1 MNIRRRSSVFV
12 FYIIACNTAIWRYE
26 NKRVNLFWRDEES
39 QPFQR
44 KYASY
49 ELLPELATISWIA
62 CLLASAEGPVLH
74 SLSPCQSS
82 QVNWPQTLRGNY
94 CTCSWSLSSINGE
107 KWLPVPGFIG
117 FVTLIAG
124 FLIQD
129 YVLLL
134 SKWNSITRYPV
145 IFNFR
150 VGTGRVLE
158 KKFGTGRVPG
168 SRQTLPH
175 SGRGEDF
182 LSRQPDFFTETA
194 VTPERKVEK
203 LFPRWEINR
212 HVEG

>member
-1 MNIRRRSSVFV
+1 M
-12 FYIIACNTAIWRYE
+12 A
-26 NKRVNLFWRDEES
+26 K
-39 QPFQR
+39 
-44 KYASY
+44 
-49 ELLPELATISWIA
+49 
-62 CLLASAEGPVLH
+62 
-74 SLSPCQSS
+74 
-82 QVNWPQTLRGNY
+82 
-94 CTCSWSLSSINGE
+94 

-168 SRQTLPH
+168 SRQILLVTRNTNLPGHLTKEPRCCPMQLLHPPVGKVVLGGVAQSSRSPVRVCRSHHPPFRTVFQLLRVRSVISKKDKTLRRLQH
-175 SGRGEDF
+175 LLLECH
-182 LSRQPDFFTETA
+182 L
-194 VTPERKVEK
+194 
-203 LFPRWEINR
+203 
-212 HVEG
+212 